1 MARARRVKTVAFVM
15 PDGSAP
21 ESMAQ
26 WDSANA
32 QGSEDAY
39 TIKKFDNGRLRVR
52 LVRLNRIEN
61 VHIIPDEHQLRFEVE
76 VWNIISTDTEGRPL
90 AAPKVIYDV
99 TESKKFSNVKAATT
113 HYERILVE
121 WTDCHV
127 DASGKLREVGNLL
140 IPPAPDAPTIAS
152 DSPLSDAVGSW

>member
-1 MARARRVKTVAFVM
+1 MARARLVKTVAFVM

-26 WDSANA
+26 WDLANA

-39 TIKKFDNGRLRVR
+39 TINKFDNGRLRIRVTR
-52 LVRLNRIEN
+52 CNRIEN
-61 VHIIPDEHQLRFEVE
+61 VHVIPDEFQLKFEVE

-99 TESKKFSNVKAATT
+99 TESKKFANIKAATE
-113 HYERILVE
+113 HYERLLLD
-121 WTDCHV
+121 WTDCQV
-127 DASGKLREVGNLL
+127 DGSGKLHEIGNKLA
-140 IPPAPDAPTIAS
+140 PPAPDVPTVAD